1 MDQLDG
7 LLSSLHDHLAAT
19 AELSTEAN
27 RWLGEA
33 QSLSEDL
40 AGDAVDH
47 ESAQERIETVLDL
60 LDKVDDTGN
69 EEANE
74 HVEAARRAA
83 ERALDRLAE

>member
-7 LLSSLHDHLAAT
+7 LLSSLHDHLEAP
-19 AELSTEAN
+19 AELSTEEN

-33 QSLSEDL
+33 QSISEDL
-40 AGDAVDH
+40 AGDTVEH
-47 ESAQERIETVLDL
+47 ETAQERIETMLEL
-60 LDKVDDTGN
+60 LDGGDDTGN
-69 EEANE
+69 EEANK